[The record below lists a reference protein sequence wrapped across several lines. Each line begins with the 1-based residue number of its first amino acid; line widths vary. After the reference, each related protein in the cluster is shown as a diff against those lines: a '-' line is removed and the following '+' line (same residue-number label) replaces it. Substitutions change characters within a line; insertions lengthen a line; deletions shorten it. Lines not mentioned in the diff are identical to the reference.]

1 MEPYIFT
8 DLETYEEFI
17 YTTNFGI
24 ITLKDYN
31 KMKLHLIL
39 YNYYLNI
46 EINEDIMINIW
57 KYIK

>member
-46 EINEDIMINIW
+46 EINKDIMINIW